1 MKVFVDANILV
12 SVLNK
17 EYPLFTHSASI
28 LSLSGNNNFEIYT
41 SPICLAIA
49 FYFAEKKHKTK
60 LAREKIALLCKHI
73 FIAPATANVV
83 QKTIANKKINDF
95 EDGLEYYSA
104 IESYCEYIVT
114 EDVDDFYFS
123 EIPVMNARNFFRK
136 LCCQEINL
144 TNFPFVLL
152 QFVQDLYAFSFSQLG
167 SYFTNQLNHSVLE
180 KRINGG
186 CNTINK
192 KVLIPSHQKHA
203 VVIYRNPINTHHKTK
218 VTPDKNMVMP

>member
-17 EYPLFTHSASI
+17 EYPLFTYSARI

-73 FIAPATANVV
+73 FIAPASKAVV
-83 QKTIANKKINDF
+83 ENTIANKKINDF

-104 IESYCEYIVT
+104 TESNCNFIVT
-114 EDVDDFYFS
+114 EEVKDFYFS
-123 EIPVMNARNFFRK
+123 EIPVLTARDFFEKYVAK
-136 LCCQEINL
+136 L
-144 TNFPFVLL
+144 
-152 QFVQDLYAFSFSQLG
+152 
-167 SYFTNQLNHSVLE
+167 
-180 KRINGG
+180 K
-186 CNTINK
+186 
-192 KVLIPSHQKHA
+192 
-203 VVIYRNPINTHHKTK
+203 
-218 VTPDKNMVMP
+218 